1 MVPSNFYPDLN
12 TTNAKLYAGSP
23 NYPFVRSQLVNS
35 QNWQSDFCKQYM
47 LGFMG
52 QYSLPACCRP
62 AHAFYDNSASEDQT
76 MIHLQ
81 YMELNAYLDFGF
93 ANGYNAVFENIPGYT
108 PDTMGSTTARSAG
121 QTTGTNGCKM
131 WNNFYPELIGTSD
144 WTIQFRYVMYDPE
157 GHIVT
162 HGSLSETRPNGS
174 SFEFSKS
181 VTGYGLLNFDLGDMG
196 QFNQIHVPVMSWDGV
211 TETSYTAT
219 IVCVSYYRANAFIN
233 TPGVSSNNSFAC
245 PFMYHATGTYN
256 FAGNTSAVHEMTRTF
271 RGVESAKAIRIG
283 FNKTGGTY
291 SVRDFSNASTYQY
304 CETLYLPEELEMS
317 YNDVERFLEIS
328 ATQFFYG
335 KFYVEKETNRNYLFY
350 CTLSLEDIDKIDR
363 LAPRTILDSSTPS
376 YTKTTNFAPMVD
388 PSNEWLGYT
397 EGGVVTD
404 PAFKELLRPW
414 QYIDRS
420 NLATPEDEGTAGKN
434 DYDSDDPNQKPDYD
448 PSEDDP
454 DDNPDGTD
462 GELGDPDDVIGELP
476 PGDNEPTRDE
486 PGSGFRTSNL
496 GSFNHFVA
504 MNPLSLQNLQEQL
517 ATAYQTTGPNSFWA
531 NLADRTMNPD
541 GTESTYTLAQS
552 RYAGEYIVSARV
564 YPFEIDRAIGL
575 DSPELRLYF
584 GFAGSYLGVSNAP
597 LQKPYG
603 IIDFGD
609 VAVNTYAGGAPIFWD
624 FEPYTKV
631 KIVLPAL
638 GSFEVPAQLVVGSTL
653 NLKYGI
659 DFTSGIGTAIVTSSY
674 KGYSRVV
681 LMKSGK
687 LAYDI
692 TLSGNNG
699 TAQADAIATATL
711 TKESARLNTGITM
724 YDSARNFISSAGDV
738 LETRG
743 QSLNKWGKLM
753 DSTVHGVASIAG
765 AQIGEQGANINM
777 TIASRDVPQT
787 ITHGSGDAA
796 FAGQTVPFVLV
807 YRPVIDRS
815 AYKSKTFS
823 RTFGYPT
830 NYTGTLMKGLN
841 VVSNPKV
848 DLAGA
853 TDSESAFVIN
863 QLRNGVYV
871 K

>member
-1 MVPSNFYPDLN
+1 MVPANFYPDLS
-12 TTNAKLYAGSP
+12 TSNAKLYAGSP
-23 NYPFVRSQLVNS
+23 DYPLIRSQLVNS

-76 MIHLQ
+76 MLHLQ

-108 PDTMGSTTARSAG
+108 PDSMSTTTARSAG
-121 QTTGTNGCKM
+121 QTTGSNGCKM
-131 WNNFYPELIGTSD
+131 WNNFYPELIGFAG
-144 WTIQFRYVMYDPE
+144 WTYQFRYVLYDPE
-157 GHIVT
+157 GHVVT
-162 HGSLSETRPNGS
+162 SGTLSETRTDGHV
-174 SFEFSKS
+174 EFSK
-181 VTGYGLLNFDLGDMG
+181 TINGYGVVTFSLEDMG
-196 QFNQIHVPVMSWDGV
+196 QFNQIHVPVMGFDGV
-211 TETSYTAT
+211 TETSYDAT
-219 IVCVSYYRANAFIN
+219 IVCVSFYNSNAFIN
-233 TPGVSSNNSFAC
+233 IPGASSNTSFSA
-245 PFMYHATGTYN
+245 PFMYHATGTYK
-256 FAGNTSAVHEMTRTF
+256 FAGDTSAVHEMTRTF

-283 FNKTGGTY
+283 FNKTGDIY
-291 SVRDFSNASTYQY
+291 SVRDFSEASTYQY
-304 CETLYLPEELEMS
+304 CETLYLPEELKMS
-317 YNDVERFLEIS
+317 YNAVERFLEIP
-328 ATQFFYG
+328 ATRFFYG

-350 CTLSLEDIDKIDR
+350 CTLSLEDINKIFN
-363 LAPRTILDSSTPS
+363 LVPRVVTDSSTPS
-376 YTKTTNFAPMVD
+376 YTKYSNLAPMVD
-388 PSNEWLGYT
+388 VTNEWLGYT
-397 EGGVVTD
+397 EGGLVTD

-414 QYIDRS
+414 QYIDRT
-420 NLATPEDEGTAGKN
+420 NLENPEDEGTAGKN
-434 DYDSDDPNQKPDYD
+434 DYDSEDPNQKPEYD

-454 DDNPDGTD
+454 QDNPDGTD
-462 GELGDPDDVIGELP
+462 GELGDPDDVIGDLP

-504 MNPLSLQNLQEQL
+504 MTPVSLQTLQVNL

-564 YPFEIDRAIGL
+564 YPFDIDRAVGL
-575 DSPELRLYF
+575 DSSESRLYF
-584 GFAGSYLGVSNAP
+584 GFAGSYLSVIHQS

-609 VAVNTYAGGAPIFWD
+609 ITVNPYAGGSPVFWD

-638 GSFEVPAQLVVGSTL
+638 GSFEVPAQLVIGSTL

-659 DFTSGIGTAIVTSSY
+659 DFTSGIGTAIITSSY
-674 KGYSRVV
+674 KGYNRVV

-724 YDSARNFISSAGDV
+724 FDSARNFINSTGDV
-738 LETRG
+738 IQSRG
-743 QSLNKWGKLM
+743 RDLSKWGQLA

-823 RTFGYPT
+823 KTFGYPS

>member
-1 MVPSNFYPDLN
+1 MVPANFYPDLN

-23 NYPFVRSQLVNS
+23 DYPFIRSRLVNS

-52 QYSLPACCRP
+52 QYAVPTCCRP
-62 AHAFYDNSASEDQT
+62 ANFFYDNSATGGQT
-76 MIHLQ
+76 MLHFRF
-81 YMELNAYLDFGF
+81 MELNAYLDFGF
-93 ANGYNAVFENIPGYT
+93 ANGHNAVFENIPGHT
-108 PDTMGSTTARSAG
+108 PQTMGQTTARSAG
-121 QTTGTNGCKM
+121 QTTGNNGCKM
-131 WNNFYPELIGTSD
+131 WNNFYPELIGFSG
-144 WTIQFRYVMYDPE
+144 WTYQFRYVLYDPE
-157 GHIVT
+157 GHVVT
-162 HGSLSETRPNGS
+162 DGSLSETRETGS
-174 SFEFSKS
+174 VEFSK
-181 VTGYGLLNFDLGDMG
+181 TINGYGVVNFSLEDMG
-196 QFNQIHVPVMSWDGV
+196 QFNQIHVPVMGFDG
-211 TETSYTAT
+211 TSPTSYDAT
-219 IVCVSYYRANAFIN
+219 IVCVSYYNTNAFIN
-233 TPGVSSNNSFAC
+233 TPGASSNTAFSC
-245 PFMYHATGTYN
+245 PFMYHATGTYE
-256 FAGNTSAVHEMTRTF
+256 FLGERSAVHEMTRTF

-283 FNKTGGTY
+283 FDKVGDY
-291 SVRDFSNASTYQY
+291 YQVRNLSDASTYQY

-317 YNDVERFLEIS
+317 YDAVERFLAIP
-328 ATQFFYG
+328 ATRFFYG
-335 KFYVEKETNRNYLFY
+335 KFFVVKETNRNYLFY
-350 CTLSLEDIDKIDR
+350 CTLSLEDINKIYN
-363 LAPRTILDSSTPS
+363 LVPRVVTDSSTPS
-376 YTKTTNFAPMVD
+376 YTRTSNLAPMVD
-388 PSNEWLGYT
+388 VTNEWLGYT
-397 EGGVVTD
+397 EGGLVTD

-414 QYIDRS
+414 QYIDRT
-420 NLATPEDEGTAGKN
+420 NLDNPEDEGTKGKN
-434 DYDSDDPNQKPDYD
+434 DYDSEDPNQKPEYD

-454 DDNPDGTD
+454 EDNPDGTD
-462 GELGDPDDVIGELP
+462 GELGDPDDVIGDLP

-504 MNPLSLQNLQEQL
+504 MTPVSLHWLQVYL
-517 ATAYQTTGPNSFWA
+517 ARAYQTTGPNSFWA

-564 YPFEIDRAIGL
+564 YPFAIDRAVGL
-575 DSPELRLYF
+575 DSEEIRLFF
-584 GFAGSYLGVSNAP
+584 GFAGSYLTVINHP

-603 IIDFGD
+603 FIDFGD
-609 VAVNTYAGGAPIFWD
+609 ITVNTYAGGSPVFWD

-674 KGYSRVV
+674 KGYNRVV
-681 LMKSGK
+681 LIKSGK

-724 YDSARNFISSAGDV
+724 YDSARNFINSTGDV
-738 LETRG
+738 IQSRG
-743 QSLNKWGKLM
+743 RDLSKWGQM
-753 DSTVHGVASIAG
+753 ADSTVHGVASIAG

-823 RTFGYPT
+823 KTFGYPS